1 MFHTESGDLKLI
13 NVFGKGIRGMVTSGK
28 CQTILSAWIFLQ
40 QIVRFSNLPLYKSE
54 HGVH

>member
-13 NVFGKGIRGMVTSGK
+13 NVFGKGIRMVTSGK